1 MHPQCPRCCEKS
13 HEITR
18 IPASTKAWGWPKFE
32 NVWNYSEALL
42 LPQKFSEKA
51 HMFST
56 SQSLCRSLKASCNLH
71 DFTIPISFVH
81 LQGFRSLFLR
91 HLRQVHGLVELSA
104 PNASN
109 HGAQVGELKGL
120 KGILRATLQQH
131 RREMGWTSM
140 VRLGTCQA
148 PAGSWGFM
156 DAEECWKNPVK
167 KTSETSER

>member
-1 MHPQCPRCCEKS
+1 MRMTP
-13 HEITR
+13 
-18 IPASTKAWGWPKFE
+18 GWPKFE
-32 NVWNYSEALL
+32 TIVKHCFCQRSSLRRHTCFQLHNPFADRSKLAATCMILQPHIILHW
-42 LPQKFSEKA
+42 LPP
-51 HMFST
+51 
-56 SQSLCRSLKASCNLH
+56 
-71 DFTIPISFVH
+71 IPISFVH

-91 HLRQVHGLVELSA
+91 HLRQIHGLVELSA

-120 KGILRATLQQH
+120 KGILRTTLQQH

-156 DAEECWKNPVK
+156 DAEESWKNPVK
-167 KTSETSER
+167 KTSER